1 MLKELRKQC
10 RIAMLVAA
18 VSFTATVAAGLFI
31 AACTRTPSEPAST
44 AVGGTTGSGAEKALY
59 TCGMHPEVIQDKPG
73 NCPKCG
79 MKLVRMDPERARVVL
94 AARGEQPPAVGSPA
108 GPKESAPLSA
118 QSRRIKYYKS
128 SMIPGETSTHPGNDS
143 MGMEMVP
150 VYEGET
156 EGGAITIDPVTQQNM
171 GIRTGKV
178 TRGPL
183 RRVIRSVGMI
193 DYNETS
199 LIDVTTKFSGWIEKL
214 YADYTG
220 KQVKAGDP
228 LFVVYS
234 PELYKT
240 EFDYLI
246 AARASAKTP
255 SLGTSVQEL
264 AAEKLRLLDIP
275 ESEIDALEKAGKAQR
290 TLQISAPRSGTVVE
304 KTAVQGMKV
313 DAGQKLYRIA
323 DLSTV
328 WLLAQVYEQ
337 DLPFIKLNQ
346 EVTATLSYFPG
357 RQFTGQVTYIFPW
370 LDDKTRTA
378 TVRLEFPNPEQLLKP
393 GMYANIKMTEELEP
407 SVLLVP
413 DMAVLRTGEMN
424 TVFVAKEGG
433 HFDPREVEIGLRSE
447 GNRYQVLKGL
457 EEGEDVV
464 LSGQFMLDSESQLR
478 EAILKMLEPK
488 PAGSETP
495 AKEMPSSETGQMP
508 GMQH

>member
-1 MLKELRKQC
+1 MLKSLWKRS
-10 RIAMLVAA
+10 RVVTLVI
-18 VSFTATVAAGLFI
+18 AAGSIVAI
-31 AACTRTPSEPAST
+31 AACISACTRTPSEPASS
-44 AVGGTTGSGAEKALY
+44 AVGATTGSGAEKTLY

-79 MKLVRMDPERARVVL
+79 MKLVRMDPERARMVL
-94 AARGEQPPAVGSPA
+94 AARGEQPPAVAPPA
-108 GPKESAPLSA
+108 SPKESTPVPA
-118 QSRRIKYYKS
+118 QSRRIKYYQS
-128 SMIPGETSTHPGNDS
+128 TMMPGEISTKPGQDS

-156 EGGAITIDPVTQQNM
+156 EGAAITIDPVTQQNM

-199 LIDVTTKFSGWIEKL
+199 LTDVTTKFSGWIEKL
-214 YADYTG
+214 YADFTG

-246 AARASAKTP
+246 AARAAAKTP

-275 ESEIDALEKAGKAQR
+275 ENEIQALEKTGKAQR
-290 TLQISAPRSGTVVE
+290 TLQISAPRAGTVVE
-304 KTAVQGMKV
+304 KMAVQGMKV

-328 WLLAQVYEQ
+328 WLMVQVYEQ
-337 DLPFIKLNQ
+337 DLPFIKLKQ
-346 EVTATLSYFPG
+346 DVTATLSYFPG
-357 RQFTGQVTYIFPW
+357 RQFPGQVAYIFPW
-370 LDDKTRTA
+370 LDEKTRTV
-378 TVRLEFPNPEQLLKP
+378 TVRLEFPNPGPLLKP
-393 GMYANIKMTEELEP
+393 GMYANIEISEELDP

-413 DMAVLRTGEMN
+413 DMAVLRSGEKN
-424 TVFVAKEGG
+424 TAFVAKGDG

-447 GNRYQVLKGL
+447 GNLYQVLKGL
-457 EEGEDVV
+457 DEGEDVV

-488 PAGSETP
+488 AVKTESP